1 MTAVA
6 VAIGRES
13 WEPELVAALTTG
25 GSGVHLVRRC
35 VDAVD
40 LSAVAMGGL
49 AEVVIIGSR
58 LPRIDL
64 NLVAELAAAGVH
76 VMGVAADDAGANRL
90 RTLGVSQLVV
100 VDAAD
105 LDVTVHS
112 IAALA
117 GEMRLADVAQQEDS
131 VLTPTPKVG
140 GQITVVIGPAGA
152 PGRTTIAANLAAT
165 WAAAGASTLLVDA
178 DTDAPALASVLGV
191 MTDEP
196 GLARA
201 ARAALEAR
209 DDAHVLRRAV
219 RGLGVNLS
227 LLSGAAGGAA
237 SDVSRPSAIERV
249 VNVAAANYEHVVI
262 DTPSWQVADMQQ
274 GGAGAGQPL
283 RTLIGLADAL
293 LIVGSADP
301 IGLVRLLG
309 LLTATQH
316 EAPQARHFL
325 VLNRARGTA
334 LGGAESEITDM
345 LGQHVDLPETLVLP
359 DDRVAADNAMLRGQ
373 PLVTVA
379 PKSKAAQGISRLA
392 TSLTYSQTADR
403 TPSDVKTLSRRFGL
417 RSLVARRAS

>member
-1 MTAVA
+1 VTAVA

-25 GSGVHLVRRC
+25 SSGVHVARRC

-64 NLVAELAAAGVH
+64 NLVAALGTAGVH
-76 VMGVAADDAGANRL
+76 VMGVAADDVGANRL
-90 RTLGVSQLVV
+90 RTLGVSQVV
-100 VDAAD
+100 KVDPSD
-105 LDVTVHS
+105 LDLTVHS

-117 GEMRLADVAQQEDS
+117 GEMRLANVVPNDDVAP
-131 VLTPTPKVG
+131 VPAPTVG
-140 GQITVVIGPAGA
+140 GRITVVIGAAGA
-152 PGRTTIAANLAAT
+152 PGRTTIAANLAAI
-165 WAAAGASTLLVDA
+165 WADSGASTLLMDA
-178 DTDAPALASVLGV
+178 DTDAPAIASVLGV

-209 DDAHVLRRAV
+209 DDVHVLHRAV
-219 RGLGVNLS
+219 SRLGVNLS

-237 SDVSRPSAIERV
+237 ADVLRPSAIERV
-249 VNVAAANYEHVVI
+249 VTVAAAHHDHVVV
-262 DTPSWQVADMQQ
+262 DTASWRAGDMQL
-274 GGAGAGQPL
+274 GGTGAGQPL
-283 RTLIGLADAL
+283 RTLMGLADSL

-316 EAPQARHFL
+316 EAPQACHFL
-325 VLNRARGTA
+325 VLNKARGTA
-334 LGGAESEITDM
+334 LGGAESEITEM
-345 LGQHVDLPETLVLP
+345 LGQHVPLPETLVLP
-359 DDRVAADNAMLRGQ
+359 DDRIAADNAMLRGQ

-379 PKSKAAQGISRLA
+379 PKSKAAQGISCLA
-392 TSLTYSQTADR
+392 TLLAQTQTADAS
-403 TPSDVKTLSRRFGL
+403 PSQVKAMHQRVTL